1 MTTYKPLGP
10 MVIACTPLEVI
21 PTVFE
26 LGKYKP
32 VVKLLVK
39 LSDGLV
45 AEPVCKVM
53 LLLLLVI
60 VEIAVTFVPSVTNP
74 TVVPVGTVTVEPEPD
89 ILNVRVKAPLVLL
102 VTI

>member
-1 MTTYKPLGP
+1 

-32 VVKLLVK
+32 VIKLLVK

-74 TVVPVGTVTVEPEPD
+74 TVVPVGTVTTELLERTFAKQKYPY
-89 ILNVRVKAPLVLL
+89 LFKRVLL
-102 VTI
+102 EC